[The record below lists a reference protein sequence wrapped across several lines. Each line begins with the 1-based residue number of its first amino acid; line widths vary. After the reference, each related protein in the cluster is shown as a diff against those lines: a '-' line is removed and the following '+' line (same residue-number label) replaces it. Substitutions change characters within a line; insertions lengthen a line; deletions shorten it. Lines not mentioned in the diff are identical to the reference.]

1 MLIRPELY
9 KKEILPKRMSIA
21 VHVEKIEQLD
31 ELEDVI
37 IFSENEEI
45 LREAKEKGLPS
56 ALFKVITNKDDLEYV
71 YKNGAFM
78 IMYVCCFMKRQ
89 IFRLNCLS
97 RHFKKRIVY

>member
-1 MLIRPELY
+1 
-9 KKEILPKRMSIA
+9 MSIA

-56 ALFKVITNKDDLEYV
+56 SI
-71 YKNGAFM
+71 
-78 IMYVCCFMKRQ
+78 I
-89 IFRLNCLS
+89 
-97 RHFKKRIVY
+97 